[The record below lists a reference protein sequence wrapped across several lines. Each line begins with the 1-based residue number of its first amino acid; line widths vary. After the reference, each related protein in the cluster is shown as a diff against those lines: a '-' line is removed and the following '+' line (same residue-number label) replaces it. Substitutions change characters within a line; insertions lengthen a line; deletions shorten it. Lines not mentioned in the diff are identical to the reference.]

1 MKKRLI
7 LLATTAICVLL
18 MIGMTACGEDQN
30 AEQENES
37 TTAAAEEPAEAQSS
51 DDMSAKLIGAWMP
64 ADGLDS
70 SAFSF
75 GYMTDQGLSAD
86 PDSGEFCIQ
95 EKYVKYDGGGVTT
108 VTSETDNGKIIYTSE
123 LSEYSAGGEIG
134 KEGVVVVENITDHTA
149 IINDAPYEKLTDD
162 PADPEMIV
170 NKTIDSRLASIV
182 AGEWGT
188 DDGAILLKLNDDG
201 TMHYKNGSVDADGT
215 WKSDGS
221 MYITLDYTDP
231 NTNEAGND
239 AYEYEVDNDWMS
251 GTGENT
257 DVITLLRK

>member
-30 AEQENES
+30 AEQANED
-37 TTAAAEEPAEAQSS
+37 TTAAEEPAENLSQ
-51 DDMSAKLIGAWMP
+51 DEMTAKLIGAWMP
-64 ADGLDS
+64 ADGLDG
-70 SAFSF
+70 SAFAF
-75 GYMTDQGLSAD
+75 GYMTNQGLSAD

-95 EKYVKYDGGGVTT
+95 EKYVKYDGGGATT
-108 VTSETDNGKIIYTSE
+108 VTCEADNGKMTFTTY

-134 KEGVVVVENITDHTA
+134 NEGVVEVENITDHTA
-149 IINDAPYEKLTDD
+149 TINGAPYEKLTDD

-188 DDGAILLKLNDDG
+188 DDGAILLKLNEDG
-201 TMHYKNGSVDADGT
+201 TMHYKNAGVDADGT

-221 MYITLDYTDP
+221 MYITLDYTDS
-231 NTNEAGND
+231 NTNEVGND
-239 AYEYEVDNDWMS
+239 AYYYEFDNDWMS

>member
-37 TTAAAEEPAEAQSS
+37 TTAAAEEPAENLSQ
-51 DDMSAKLIGAWMP
+51 DEMTAKMIGAWMP

-95 EKYVKYDGGGVTT
+95 EKYIKYDGGGATT
-108 VTSETDNGKIIYTSE
+108 VTCEVDNGKMTYTTY

-134 KEGVVVVENITDHTA
+134 KDGVVEVENITDHTA
-149 IINDAPYEKLTDD
+149 TINGAPYEKLTDD

-170 NKTIDSRLASIV
+170 NKTIDSRLATIV
-182 AGEWGT
+182 VGEWGT
-188 DDGAILLKLNDDG
+188 DDGAILLKLNEDG
-201 TMHYKNGSVDADGT
+201 TMHYKNGQVDIDGT
-215 WKSDGS
+215 WESGGS
-221 MYITLDYTDP
+221 VYITLNYTDP

-239 AYEYEVDNDWMS
+239 AYYYEVENDWM
-251 GTGENT
+251 TGAGMDT
-257 DVITLLRK
+257 DIVTLLRR